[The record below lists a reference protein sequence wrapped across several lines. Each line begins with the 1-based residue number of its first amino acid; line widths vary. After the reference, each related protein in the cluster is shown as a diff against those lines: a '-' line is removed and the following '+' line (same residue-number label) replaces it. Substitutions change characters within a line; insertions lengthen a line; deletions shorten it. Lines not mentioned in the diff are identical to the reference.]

1 MHFSTEYA
9 RTQTVTARERI
20 TEAFG
25 QQPGGLDAE
34 FFSGHRKAAL
44 GFADLPYEA
53 PLCARLMNRPAT
65 ASYLAGFSGNQLF
78 WLESGNDVRHRT
90 EAGEQTVPEDVAA
103 EVLSVCRRVLSSP
116 GQLNEKGELLLD
128 LKAYPVGP
136 HYPVNLLLGNRA
148 GYPYPLCT
156 TPKSALDALGR
167 GSFRGT
173 GGTQV
178 LATRCTLQL
187 EENGEPANRQFY
199 LVENGKQIFYSANVE
214 ENVTS
219 AHCLH
224 SQNRTIITYETAC
237 GLTIRRTIF
246 LLPQEPGMPNAVEA
260 QRVEVEN
267 HSGRDRTLSI
277 VMTGVFGVGAPLN
290 IANDVVCVNVVHES
304 AVCYDGD
311 SPAALTIHFKP
322 AGEQS
327 AQRFAALLCNGESFD
342 GFCTS
347 LSDFVGCGTL
357 EHPELIA
364 RLPNRYSRKTAPFFA
379 LEKTFNLKTGESTAV
394 DEFVGMLE
402 EDAQAADSLDNALRC
417 LLEKYRDPAALS
429 ETFQSVAAFWDRY
442 PAYLQP
448 ETGDQRFDAYVG
460 RNLPFQVLYQT
471 YVSRA
476 FAWTQKSYR
485 ETGFREIQDIY
496 ASMDYLS
503 AMGENGLIKELLSNW
518 IRSVFRMGYAYHDF
532 TFQGKEPGDCSDDQ
546 LWLVQAVYRYVK
558 LTGDTSFLLEEYPI
572 AGEDAKRPLWETLM
586 AILTYSGNISVGLH
600 GLPLLD
606 KADWNDTLRLDRE
619 VMKGPEKERR
629 YREQLAEKGQAYG
642 VPFENTLC
650 ESVMN
655 ACLLRIAADE
665 VSEMASLIGKTADGK
680 TAAALSRRIYTS
692 MQENAWK
699 GDFFARCLINDGRPY
714 TYLGAGGDGLSL
726 DPSIDGSYYLNSY
739 SWSMD
744 CWITAAGTPKQIL
757 ENYTAVTG
765 RAGMFPEDLMGLWQC
780 KLRYRTQEEVL
791 EVARRYQAE
800 GIKIDQIV
808 IDFFHWTVQGDWK
821 FDKTYWPDPKAMV
834 EELHAMGM
842 KVIVSVW
849 PSVDRRSENFY
860 PMLERGLLMRTERGA
875 LQTYDYQGD
884 CVEIDAFNPEAR
896 KYIWEVCK
904 RNYYDLGIDAFW
916 LDNSEP
922 DLGVYDFDHYRYYA
936 GPALRVSNLYPQML
950 SRAFYDEMSK
960 LQEAPVVNLLRC
972 GWAGSQKYG
981 NVIWSGDVP
990 STFEAFADQIQ
1001 CGLNMGLAGISWWTT
1016 DIGGFMTDDVN
1027 DPDFRQLLIRWYQ
1040 FAVYSPVLRMHGD
1053 RGPYDIPPLDERDWG
1068 GGYLHIGQPNELWSY
1083 GEENYAIM
1091 RKYYDLRISMHDYIK
1106 SLYAEAHENGSPL
1119 LRAMFY
1125 EFPEDGRCWEL
1136 QDQYMFGAK
1145 YLAAP
1150 ILQLNQFRR
1159 DVYLPAGQ
1167 WKLTSTGEVFQGG
1180 QTVTVDAPLAYMPVF
1195 ERL

>member
-1 MHFSTEYA
+1 M
-9 RTQTVTARERI
+9 
-20 TEAFG
+20 
-25 QQPGGLDAE
+25 
-34 FFSGHRKAAL
+34 
-44 GFADLPYEA
+44 
-53 PLCARLMNRPAT
+53 
-65 ASYLAGFSGNQLF
+65 
-78 WLESGNDVRHRT
+78 
-90 EAGEQTVPEDVAA
+90 
-103 EVLSVCRRVLSSP
+103 
-116 GQLNEKGELLLD
+116 
-128 LKAYPVGP
+128 
-136 HYPVNLLLGNRA
+136 
-148 GYPYPLCT
+148 
-156 TPKSALDALGR
+156 
-167 GSFRGT
+167 
-173 GGTQV
+173 

-496 ASMDYLS
+496 ASMYYLS

-518 IRSVFRMGYAYHDF
+518 IRSVFRMGYACHDF

-739 SWSMD
+739 SWSILANVATEEQIAKMLGIVEKHLKTNAGLKL
-744 CWITAAGTPKQIL
+744 CTLVAYEKLGVNTATAIYFPGDR
-757 ENYTAVTG
+757 ENGGVFKHAAMMATVASLKAAKTVKDEALAKRLAELAYFMIGRTLPYTAMDDPFRLKGNPRFCTQYNNSETG
-765 RAGMFPEDLMGLWQC
+765 
-780 KLRYRTQEEVL
+780 
-791 EVARRYQAE
+791 
-800 GIKIDQIV
+800 
-808 IDFFHWTVQGDWK
+808 
-821 FDKTYWPDPKAMV
+821 
-834 EELHAMGM
+834 
-842 KVIVSVW
+842 
-849 PSVDRRSENFY
+849 ENIG
-860 PMLERGLLMRTERGA
+860 PMLSGTA
-875 LQTYDYQGD
+875 S
-884 CVEIDAFNPEAR
+884 
-896 KYIWEVCK
+896 
-904 RNYYDLGIDAFW
+904 W
-916 LDNSEP
+916 LT
-922 DLGVYDFDHYRYYA
+922 LAVYESF
-936 GPALRVSNLYPQML
+936 GM
-950 SRAFYDEMSK
+950 
-960 LQEAPVVNLLRC
+960 
-972 GWAGSQKYG
+972 
-981 NVIWSGDVP
+981 
-990 STFEAFADQIQ
+990 
-1001 CGLNMGLAGISWWTT
+1001 
-1016 DIGGFMTDDVN
+1016 DIGKDTLSF
-1027 DPDFRQLLIRWYQ
+1027 
-1040 FAVYSPVLRMHGD
+1040 
-1053 RGPYDIPPLDERDWG
+1053 
-1068 GGYLHIGQPNELWSY
+1068 
-1083 GEENYAIM
+1083 
-1091 RKYYDLRISMHDYIK
+1091 
-1106 SLYAEAHENGSPL
+1106 
-1119 LRAMFY
+1119 
-1125 EFPEDGRCWEL
+1125 
-1136 QDQYMFGAK
+1136 
-1145 YLAAP
+1145 AP
-1150 ILQLNQFRR
+1150 ILPPGQDALRYSIQLADTLLKVGIISENSRFRADKDTSYLLDGVPVPPTVPRPR
-1159 DVYLPAGQ
+1159 DGREHR
-1167 WKLTSTGEVFQGG
+1167 LTI
-1180 QTVTVDAPLAYMPVF
+1180 
-1195 ERL
+1195 RL